1 MKSKREIMEQAAK
14 MIERE
19 VSFFRGWYVSD
30 ETMRAACRKAATKV
44 RRYLKRRLK

>member
-1 MKSKREIMEQAAK
+1 MKSKREILEHAAE

-30 ETMRAACRKAATKV
+30 ETMRATCRKAAKKV
-44 RRYLKRRLK
+44 RTYLKRRLK